1 MNDFKNNKDSKLK
14 EIKVGFSAECA
25 LADDQ
30 ADIAKRKK
38 EVGVRTLEVKSRQKA
53 SQTAELE
60 LRKCFDELDHR
71 AEKKN
76 NSRAT

>member
-14 EIKVGFSAECA
+14 EIKVGSSAECA

-60 LRKCFDELDHR
+60 LRKCFDELDIPR
-71 AEKKN
+71 
-76 NSRAT
+76 